1 MHLGYDL
8 SLPPS
13 KCRQHLSIVPSASTL
28 YKWRKQI
35 AKADGDSG
43 DFGAV
48 TSQNTDLSGRNIIRS
63 WTLQVTVLVLKS
75 IQFSTIEIHFKTF
88 KLQVYKIHIASRGLS
103 LATFVMSVMFWFRT
117 VSMSMYIHVRKTFLW
132 RIIGR
137 A

>member
-1 MHLGYDL
+1 MTFPPFLAPPNPPDCCSDHFIMHSLPEEPKHLEYDL

-48 TSQNTDLSGRNIIRS
+48 TSQNTDLSGRNIICG
-63 WTLQVTVLVLKS
+63 WMLQLTVLVLKS

-88 KLQVYKIHIASRGLS
+88 
-103 LATFVMSVMFWFRT
+103 
-117 VSMSMYIHVRKTFLW
+117 
-132 RIIGR
+132 
-137 A
+137 

>member
-13 KCRQHLSIVPSASTL
+13 KCRQHLSIVPSVSTL

-63 WTLQVTVLVLKS
+63 WTPQVTVLLLKS
-75 IQFSTIEIHFKTF
+75 IQFSAIEIHFKTY
-88 KLQVYKIHIASRGLS
+88 KLQV
-103 LATFVMSVMFWFRT
+103 
-117 VSMSMYIHVRKTFLW
+117 
-132 RIIGR
+132 
-137 A
+137 